1 MKTILFS
8 IYDLSCITSAPGC
21 EVESRFL
28 YTVLVCVNTEANKS
42 ISPRT
47 TQKTC
52 MWGVKLFW
60 ECRCFT
66 KSIKVTAY
74 ADLVLRLQQAMQ
86 SQATVSRAR
95 KLSAAA
101 TPTSTICHAVSS
113 APGEVS
119 SITVGAVSLVCSTLS
134 SSEVVLSGLASIS
147 SSSLV

>member
-1 MKTILFS
+1 
-8 IYDLSCITSAPGC
+8 
-21 EVESRFL
+21 
-28 YTVLVCVNTEANKS
+28 
-42 ISPRT
+42 
-47 TQKTC
+47 
-52 MWGVKLFW
+52 
-60 ECRCFT
+60 
-66 KSIKVTAY
+66 
-74 ADLVLRLQQAMQ
+74 MQ

-147 SSSLV
+147 SSSLVPSTSTPELAAKVIPQYRGKFSGEETFCAFRSGVIDIT